1 MLDYYQLRDF
11 YSEIMDILDRNHLYL
26 ESLENT
32 QTNLR
37 IRIRIDENLKSYGR
51 RMVLQ
56 QFRSYLYNSS
66 YEDRNENGIWII
78 EADIS
83 NMNR

>member
-66 YEDRNENGIWII
+66 YEDRDENGIWII